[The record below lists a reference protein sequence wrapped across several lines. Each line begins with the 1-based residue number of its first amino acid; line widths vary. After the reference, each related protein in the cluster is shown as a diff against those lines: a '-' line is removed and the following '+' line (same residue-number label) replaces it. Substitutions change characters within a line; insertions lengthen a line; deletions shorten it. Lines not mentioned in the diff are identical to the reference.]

1 MVHRGTR
8 SKPAQDR
15 RAEPSSLHRQE
26 EPHQV
31 SSVKLL
37 ERSECGRPATLKK
50 EKEINALSHGYSR
63 ADCRGNER
71 NASVRSR
78 SWQASWR
85 RNATVAQ
92 ASTRVDDATSTAASR
107 KAGGHKGNRPPV
119 KLRQRRGEELGEEL
133 PSVAE
138 EDAELHHQCIPGS
151 SGTARVGSDDSSA
164 HHSSTRRLKIRL
176 RSRSHGSSDGSGGQ
190 DAPRLCG
197 ADASDRG

>member
-8 SKPAQDR
+8 SKAAQVR
-15 RAEPSSLHRQE
+15 RAERGSLHRQE

-50 EKEINALSHGYSR
+50 EKEINALGHGYSR

-71 NASVRSR
+71 NAAPDRGAGRPVGGGTPP
-78 SWQASWR
+78 WR
-85 RNATVAQ
+85 KPRQSGTGVGQ
-92 ASTRVDDATSTAASR
+92 VDDATSTAASR
-107 KAGGHKGNRPPV
+107 KVGLHKGNRPPV
-119 KLRQRRGEELGEEL
+119 KLRHWRGEELGEKL

-138 EDAELHHQCIPGS
+138 EDAELHHQCIPRS

-164 HHSSTRRLKIRL
+164 HHSSTRRPKIRL
-176 RSRSHGSSDGSGGQ
+176 RSRSHRSSDG
-190 DAPRLCG
+190 
-197 ADASDRG
+197 